1 MIIFGIDPGL
11 AHLGVAVADLNPLRF
26 RYTCVVSTE
35 KSDRKRKIR
44 SVDDSTARL
53 QELVRQLTTL
63 MEVYNPAAFAC
74 EAPSYPR
81 DAGTA
86 AKIGMSWGAVVA
98 LAEACSLPVLVYTP
112 QECKKALCGR
122 ISATKDEVQR
132 KLEELYPGIGALW
145 PRGARGGTALIEHA
159 ADACSAIHACKDTNE
174 IRLLTSTPGAA
185 KEKTACER

>member
-1 MIIFGIDPGL
+1 MIVFGVDPGL
-11 AHLGVAVADLNPLRF
+11 AHLGVAVAKLGPTQF
-26 RYTCVVSTE
+26 RITYVISTE
-35 KSDRKRKIR
+35 RSDRKRKIR

-53 QELVRQLTTL
+53 QSLSRELETL
-63 MEVYNPAAFAC
+63 LDDYRPALLAC

-98 LAEACSLPVLVYTP
+98 LAEARGIPVLVFTP

-159 ADACSAIHACKDTNE
+159 ADAAAAIHAALKTNE
-174 IRLLTSTPGAA
+174 VRLLVGRPAEVKNG
-185 KEKTACER
+185 